1 MNRRIKLCIVSPLF
15 HPDLGGVGRQAVFLT
30 NKLREKGLDLFVISR
45 MMKNTPEF
53 QPPLNIDIFYMPA
66 LMPHVHILEEK
77 SFFNLWISLSFSL
90 MLVFKLFRMRKKYN
104 IVHFHGA
111 SIPLI
116 ICLPLLKLLRKKVIA
131 KVLASRL
138 GTEAGSLKG
147 KYLFVGNVLAWTLR
161 STDKFI
167 AISQEIADGL
177 KKNGIQPEKIKKIT
191 NFADTEKFRPINSQE
206 RHILKTALSI
216 DKDIVINFTG
226 RIVERKGVDIL
237 VNAFAESMELMP
249 SSILI
254 IVGAGPDEDKIKNMA
269 SKLGINNKIRFFGH
283 SREVIKYY
291 HAADIYVLPS
301 YAEGMPNSLLEAMA
315 CGLPIIA
322 SKIGGVVD
330 VIENGKDGILFEPG
344 DISGLSSALVRLS
357 KDVGLRVRLGEEA
370 RKKAVEGFSIER
382 VADEYIKIYE
392 NMLIML

>member
-1 MNRRIKLCIVSPLF
+1 LKICVVAPLF
-15 HPDLGGVGRQAVFLT
+15 HTSLGGVGKQAVLLT
-30 NKLREKGLDLFVISR
+30 EKLSKCGFKLIVLTRKMI
-45 MMKNTPEF
+45 NTPEF
-53 QPPLNIDIFYMPA
+53 KTPANIEIHYIPSFKPC
-66 LMPHVHILEEK
+66 VHILEEI
-77 SFFNLWISLSFSL
+77 NLSNLLISLSFSL
-90 MLVFKLFRMRKKYN
+90 MLAFKLLVLRKKYDLA
-104 IVHFHGA
+104 HFHGA
-111 SIPLI
+111 SLPLC
-116 ICLPLLKLLRKKVIA
+116 ICLPLLKLLGKRVSA
-131 KVLASRL
+131 KVLASNL
-138 GTEAGSLKG
+138 GTEVGSLKG
-147 KYLFVGNVLAWTLR
+147 KYLFMGNLMAWIIR
-161 STDKFI
+161 HTDKFI

-177 KKNGIQPEKIKKIT
+177 KKDGIQPEKIKQIT
-191 NFADTEKFRPINSQE
+191 NFVDTERFYPINDQE

-216 DKDIVINFTG
+216 DRNVVINFTG